1 MMSGPDLCVSKTM
14 VGPSNIFTPK
24 GVIPT
29 SKHTFNAQGPA
40 LRGWFLNLDKGF
52 GPTKT
57 MKDAVKKVFIDQ
69 FVFAPVLVAILVP
82 LFGFSQGMDR
92 VQVREKVVF

>member
-1 MMSGPDLCVSKTM
+1 
-14 VGPSNIFTPK
+14 
-24 GVIPT
+24 
-29 SKHTFNAQGPA
+29 
-40 LRGWFLNLDKGF
+40 
-52 GPTKT
+52 

-92 VQVREKVVF
+92 VQVREKVDKVSFLKYYDHLYSDYIFIWN